1 MLEVSFV
8 DKNSVAEELN
18 IKVGDILLEYNG
30 QKIVDILDYYFL
42 EGQESFTL
50 KVKSKGV
57 EQEYFIEKDYD
68 ETLGLSFKD
77 DNLNLKICRN
87 NCIFCFV
94 AQMPRGL
101 RKSLYVKDDDY
112 RQSFLYGNFITLTNV
127 TDEDLERII
136 RLNLSPLYISVQSMD
151 MDLRQKLLNN
161 KNAGF
166 YACVLNL
173 FLVAMPPLMCLSDIF
188 LFKTIFTLS

>member
-77 DNLNLKICRN
+77 DNLNLKIC
-87 NCIFCFV
+87 
-94 AQMPRGL
+94 L
-101 RKSLYVKDDDY
+101 RS
-112 RQSFLYGNFITLTNV
+112 RTL
-127 TDEDLERII
+127 
-136 RLNLSPLYISVQSMD
+136 
-151 MDLRQKLLNN
+151 
-161 KNAGF
+161 
-166 YACVLNL
+166 
-173 FLVAMPPLMCLSDIF
+173 
-188 LFKTIFTLS
+188 